1 MGKKGRK
8 RERRT
13 AGQQNP
19 PQQDSP
25 ATQNVLPQQVD
36 PIGMQNGAKSEEV
49 GMQHCTVFSF
59 MSAIHFARFTPH
71 LLRMELT
78 VRIEALAAHVPRA

>member
-1 MGKKGRK
+1 MSDVVVLSFNGDLWGNDEKKK
-8 RERRT
+8 KRT

-36 PIGMQNGAKSEEV
+36 PVGMQKGARSEEV
-49 GMQHCTVFSF
+49 GMQHWTCCFPSGQRFT
-59 MSAIHFARFTPH
+59 SAIIYT
-71 LLRMELT
+71 T
-78 VRIEALAAHVPRA
+78 